1 MSAKNM
7 ILVTGGAG
15 YIGSHTVVVL
25 LEANFDIVILDNL
38 CNSNTRVIDHI
49 EEITGK
55 RPAFIEGDIRDTAC
69 LNTIFTT
76 YPIDAVIHFAGL
88 KAVGES
94 MQKPLAYFD
103 NNISGSIN
111 LLQAMDKAG
120 ISKLVFSSSASVYGT
135 KEVCELVENMPTGMP
150 GNNYGYSKL
159 ITEQVLEKYARANS
173 HAAFAMLRYFNPIGA
188 HPSALIGETPK
199 GIPNNLMP
207 YITQVASGKLPVLN
221 VYGNDY
227 PTPDGTPV
235 RDYIHVMDVA
245 EGHLK
250 VLRYIMQSSGYFI
263 WNLGTGKGHSV
274 LEIIRNFEQNT
285 SQKVPYQITARREG
299 DVAAFWAN
307 TDKAKVE
314 LDWHTTRDLQCM
326 MNDHWRWQEKLNLMS

>member
-1 MSAKNM
+1 M

-38 CNSNTRVIDHI
+38 SNSSRSVIDHI
-49 EEITGK
+49 EQISGK
-55 RPAFIEGDIRDTAC
+55 RPVFIEGDIRDTTC
-69 LNTIFTT
+69 LAQIFTD

-94 MQKPLAYFD
+94 MQKPLEYFD
-103 NNISGSIN
+103 NNISGTIN
-111 LLQAMDKAG
+111 LLQAMDKAA
-120 ISKLVFSSSASVYGT
+120 IRRLVFSSSASVYGQ
-135 KEVCELVENMPTGMP
+135 KEACELVESMSTGIP

-159 ITEQVLEKYARANS
+159 ITEQILEKYTQANPQS
-173 HAAFAMLRYFNPIGA
+173 AFAMLRYFNPIGA
-188 HPSALIGETPK
+188 HPSALIGERPK

-207 YITQVASGKLPVLN
+207 YITQVASGQLPVLN

-227 PTPDGTPV
+227 PTPDGTPI

-250 VLRYIMQSSGYFI
+250 VLRYIMQSSGYFV

-274 LEIIRNFEQNT
+274 LEMIRNFEENT
-285 SQKVPYQITARREG
+285 KHKVPYQIAARREG
-299 DVAAFWAN
+299 DLAAFWAN
-307 TDKAKVE
+307 TDKANVE
-314 LDWHTTRDLQCM
+314 LDWQTTRDLQCM
-326 MNDHWRWQEKLNLMS
+326 ISDHWRWQEKLNLIS